1 MPDQPERI
9 TLKKVRSQILEQLNL
24 EKGLGYTIKQ
34 FLIRPRQATEE
45 YLYHNRKRYI
55 KPFSFLLLTTAIT
68 TFLILEF
75 FIKQDP
81 HIQDLATAPGAE
93 RIPEILL
100 PGLQLLSTWMGKY
113 FNLFY
118 LVNLPIISI
127 ASYWVFRKKQDYNL
141 AEYFVINTY
150 VFSIQNI
157 LYILIIPFIIN
168 RTDSAWSTIP
178 LFLVIF
184 YFMYAYQQ
192 IFKLSIWQSLFYSM
206 LIYLLAQVMV
216 SVLVGLALLVGLL
229 FV

>member
-45 YLYHNRKRYI
+45 YLHHNRKRYI

-81 HIQDLATAPGAE
+81 HIQDLASAPGAE
-93 RIPEILL
+93 RIPEMLR

-118 LVNLPIISI
+118 LVNLPIISL

-192 IFKLSIWQSLFYSM
+192 IFRLSILQSLLYSM

-229 FV
+229 FA